1 MPLWDKVKQELD
13 RAGQVAQDALDEGRI
28 RLEAHRA
35 RQAAD
40 KAAEELGYAVYRA
53 RGSGATLDDA
63 ELARHAERLGAHEAE
78 VTRLEAQ
85 MREIQQRWRAG
96 GGMGARPS
104 AGGDGG
110 SGPTGGPDVPP
121 APVPTSGPPDVG
133 PVGTASASAGM
144 ETPPEASGGP
154 VPPPESTPPVSGVYG
169 VVPPVTDVSA
179 TAPETDK
186 PTTDMWRK
194 GDVFGHEPY

>member
-1 MPLWDKVKQELD
+1 MALWDKVKQELD

-40 KAAEELGYAVYRA
+40 KAAEALGYAVYRT
-53 RGSGATLDDA
+53 RGAGGTTDDA
-63 ELARHAERLGAHEAE
+63 EVARHSATLGEHEAE
-78 VTRLEAQ
+78 VTRLETQ
-85 MREIQQRWRAG
+85 LREMQQRWRAN
-96 GGMGARPS
+96 GGMGAPPS
-104 AGGDGG
+104 GGGAAGGMSD
-110 SGPTGGPDVPP
+110 PDVPP

-133 PVGTASASAGM
+133 PVGMASASAGM

-154 VPPPESTPPVSGVYG
+154 VPPPDNMPPAAGTYG
-169 VVPPVTDVSA
+169 IVPPVTDVSS
-179 TAPETDK
+179 TAAEADK

-194 GDVFGHEPY
+194 GDVMGHEPY